1 MIMQVWVNLLH
12 NAIQYTPKNGTI
24 RVYLKNEGS
33 LIRVSIQ
40 DTGIGMDEATIAH
53 IFDKFFRKDKNSSSG
68 NGLGLPMVKRIL
80 ELGHGSIT
88 VESRPDE
95 GSSFTVTLPVEAP
108 AD

>member
-1 MIMQVWVNLLH
+1 MQVWVNLLH

-53 IFDKFFRKDKNSSSG
+53 IFDKIFPQG
-68 NGLGLPMVKRIL
+68 
-80 ELGHGSIT
+80 
-88 VESRPDE
+88 
-95 GSSFTVTLPVEAP
+95 
-108 AD
+108 